1 MIWVFNVWPSN
12 LSLSI
17 RQFVLVS
24 EMYSLSFARE
34 GKKIWNFEKMSLL
47 HWNSSWSHKMFF
59 ADGWGLMSQRHDLSP
74 PESSKG
80 IARMW
85 RDKGEKKTWVRPIAS
100 YVRCASQRDA
110 TNGMNA
116 LPAHSP
122 SQSVVR
128 PLSDVGETRTGRE
141 PERFCQSE
149 AVSTVEKVWLVPR
162 SSSQP
167 APN

>member
-1 MIWVFNVWPSN
+1 MIWVFDVWPSN

-17 RQFVLVS
+17 RQYVLVS

-34 GKKIWNFEKMSLL
+34 GKKILNFEKMSLL
-47 HWNSSWSHKMFF
+47 YWNSSWSHKMFR
-59 ADGWGLMSQRHDLSP
+59 WGVRSRLQRAQR
-74 PESSKG
+74 ESHGCDAIK
-80 IARMW
+80 A
-85 RDKGEKKTWVRPIAS
+85 KKTWLRPMAS

-116 LPAHSP
+116 LPAYSP
-122 SQSVVR
+122 LQSVVR

-167 APN
+167 ATN